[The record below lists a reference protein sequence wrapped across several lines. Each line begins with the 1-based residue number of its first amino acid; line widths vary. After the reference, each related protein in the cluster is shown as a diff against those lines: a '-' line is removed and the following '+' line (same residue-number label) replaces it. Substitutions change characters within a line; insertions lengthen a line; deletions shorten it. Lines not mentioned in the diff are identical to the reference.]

1 MANGMISIRTKGD
14 FSSFNRFCEKLLE
27 IGKFGKLDRYGR
39 MGVDALSSYTPINTG
54 LLASS
59 WVYNIERT
67 KDYVSIVW
75 SNTDI
80 EGGYNV
86 ALLVQYGHGNGHGG
100 YIQGIDYINP
110 ALAPVFEEIL
120 NDLLREV

>member
-54 LLASS
+54 LLA
-59 WVYNIERT
+59 
-67 KDYVSIVW
+67 
-75 SNTDI
+75 
-80 EGGYNV
+80 
-86 ALLVQYGHGNGHGG
+86 
-100 YIQGIDYINP
+100 P
-110 ALAPVFEEIL
+110 ARISTSPCLTF
-120 NDLLREV
+120 